1 MRQFF
6 REMAIILLP
15 ANALLALALW
25 CPNLTLTWVFFGLT
39 VAWLPAAG
47 FIGLYLD
54 RRRHRAFIDDY
65 DRSLKDGLRR
75 ISSLR
80 YARWVR
86 KVA

>member
-6 REMAIILLP
+6 CEMAIILLP
-15 ANALLALALW
+15 ANALQLAMW
-25 CPNLTLTWVFFGLT
+25 CPNLTLTWVFFGLA

-47 FIGLYLD
+47 FLGLYFD
-54 RRRHRAFIDDY
+54 RRRHRVFIDDY

-80 YARWVR
+80 YARRVR

>member
-15 ANALLALALW
+15 ANVLLALALW
-25 CPNLTLTWVFFGLT
+25 CPNLTFTWVFFGLAG
-39 VAWLPAAG
+39 AWPPAAG
-47 FIGLYLD
+47 FLGLYLD
-54 RRRHRAFIDDY
+54 SRRHRALIDDY
-65 DRSLKDGLRR
+65 DRSLTDGLRR

-80 YARWVR
+80 YARRVR